1 MNKRA
6 ARRRAL
12 RIKRGLILGVLVLIL
27 ALVVY
32 LFIKYSPGT
41 EKADLNKYFNLNAE
55 DDVGLVWQGELSETV
70 AKKYDGRIYIEYEF
84 LKTNIF

>member
-55 DDVGLVWQGELSETV
+55 DDVGLVWQG
-70 AKKYDGRIYIEYEF
+70 
-84 LKTNIF
+84 